1 MNLEELKKKM
11 DEEHYIYD
19 DTLSTV
25 LYVALQ
31 LGRPLLI
38 EGAAGVGKT
47 EVAKVM
53 AAALDRELVRLQ
65 CYEGL
70 DESKALYEWNYQ
82 KQLLSIQVN
91 MNAQDREALT
101 RSLFSDEYLLERPLL
116 KSIRSEKPVVLLID
130 EIDKADEEFEAFL
143 LELLSE
149 MQVTIPE
156 VGTIRANSV
165 PFVVLTSNRA
175 RPLSEAL
182 RRRCAYLYIE
192 YPDMEKELAI
202 LRAKLP
208 HVDDRLCAQV
218 ALAVQKLRSNEV
230 ILKKPSIAETLDW
243 AAALDAL
250 GIRELTPDALRKT
263 AGFVLKN
270 NEDMAALARQTA
282 DKLDAMGI
290 KFKVVNVVDLVKLQS
305 AKENNEALSDEEFAE
320 LFTEDKPVLFAY
332 HSYARDVRG
341 LIYDRPNHD
350 NFNVHGYEE
359 QGSTTTPYDMVR
371 VNNIDRYELQAEA
384 LRMIDADKYAD
395 KINELE
401 AFRQEA
407 FQFAVDNGYD
417 HPDYTDWVYSGVNT
431 NKQGAVS
438 ATAATAG
445 DNE

>member
-1 MNLEELKKKM
+1 MDLNELKRKM
-11 DEEHYIYD
+11 DESHYIYD
-19 DTLSTV
+19 DTLATV

-53 AAALDRELVRLQ
+53 AKVLDRDLVRLQ

-91 MNAQDREALT
+91 MGQKDSDELT
-101 RSLFSDEYLLERPLL
+101 RSLFRDEYLLERPLL
-116 KSIRSEKPVVLLID
+116 SSIRAEKPVVLLID

-143 LELLSE
+143 LELLSD
-149 MQVTIPE
+149 MQVSIPE
-156 VGTIRANSV
+156 VGTVKAKTI

-182 RRRCAYLYIE
+182 RRRCAYLYIS

-208 HVDDRLCAQV
+208 HIDDRLHHQV
-218 ALAVQKLRSNEV
+218 ALAVQKLRSNEA

-250 GIRELTPDALRKT
+250 GIRELTPDALRQT

-270 NEDMAALARQTA
+270 NEDLSV
-282 DKLDAMGI
+282 LD
-290 KFKVVNVVDLVKLQS
+290 
-305 AKENNEALSDEEFAE
+305 
-320 LFTEDKPVLFAY
+320 EDA
-332 HSYARDVRG
+332 HCDCG
-341 LIYDRPNHD
+341 GHC
-350 NFNVHGYEE
+350 HG
-359 QGSTTTPYDMVR
+359 
-371 VNNIDRYELQAEA
+371 
-384 LRMIDADKYAD
+384 
-395 KINELE
+395 
-401 AFRQEA
+401 
-407 FQFAVDNGYD
+407 
-417 HPDYTDWVYSGVNT
+417 
-431 NKQGAVS
+431 
-438 ATAATAG
+438 
-445 DNE
+445 

>member
-1 MNLEELKKKM
+1 MELEILKSKM
-11 DEEHYIYD
+11 DQAHYIYD
-19 DTLSTV
+19 DTLATV
-25 LYVALQ
+25 LAVALE

-53 AAALDRELVRLQ
+53 AQALDRDLVRLQ

-91 MNAQDREALT
+91 KNDADKDTLT

-116 KSIRSEKPVVLLID
+116 QSIRSDKEVVLLID

-156 VGTIRANSV
+156 VGTIKAKTI
-165 PFVVLTSNRA
+165 PFVVLTSNRT

-218 ALAVQKLRSNEV
+218 ALAVQKLRSNEA

-243 AAALDAL
+243 ASALDAL
-250 GIRELTPDALRKT
+250 GIRELTPDALRRT

-270 NEDMAALARQTA
+270 NEDIAA
-282 DKLDAMGI
+282 M
-290 KFKVVNVVDLVKLQS
+290 
-305 AKENNEALSDEEFAE
+305 EEPAQE
-320 LFTEDKPVLFAY
+320 E
-332 HSYARDVRG
+332 HCSC
-341 LIYDRPNHD
+341 
-350 NFNVHGYEE
+350 HGC
-359 QGSTTTPYDMVR
+359 G
-371 VNNIDRYELQAEA
+371 
-384 LRMIDADKYAD
+384 
-395 KINELE
+395 
-401 AFRQEA
+401 
-407 FQFAVDNGYD
+407 G
-417 HPDYTDWVYSGVNT
+417 HHHG
-431 NKQGAVS
+431 
-438 ATAATAG
+438 
-445 DNE
+445 

>member
-1 MNLEELKKKM
+1 MTFEELKQKM
-11 DEEHYIYD
+11 DEAHYIYD
-19 DTLSTV
+19 ETLATV
-25 LYVALQ
+25 LYVSLS

-47 EVAKVM
+47 EIAKVM
-53 AAALDRELVRLQ
+53 AHALDRDLVRMQ

-91 MNAQDREALT
+91 MNTQDKDALT
-101 RSLFSDEYLLERPLL
+101 KSLFSDEYLLERPLL
-116 KSIRSEKPVVLLID
+116 QSIRSEKPLVLLID

-149 MQVTIPE
+149 MQVSIPE
-156 VGTIRANSV
+156 VGTVKAKSI

-218 ALAVQKLRSNEV
+218 ALAVQKLRSSES

-250 GIRELTPDALRKT
+250 GIRELTPDALRQT

-270 NEDMAALARQTA
+270 HEDIASIEEETA
-282 DKLDAMGI
+282 DACAGCGG
-290 KFKVVNVVDLVKLQS
+290 
-305 AKENNEALSDEEFAE
+305 
-320 LFTEDKPVLFAY
+320 
-332 HSYARDVRG
+332 H
-341 LIYDRPNHD
+341 H
-350 NFNVHGYEE
+350 HG
-359 QGSTTTPYDMVR
+359 
-371 VNNIDRYELQAEA
+371 
-384 LRMIDADKYAD
+384 
-395 KINELE
+395 
-401 AFRQEA
+401 
-407 FQFAVDNGYD
+407 
-417 HPDYTDWVYSGVNT
+417 
-431 NKQGAVS
+431 
-438 ATAATAG
+438 
-445 DNE
+445 

>member
-1 MNLEELKKKM
+1 MSLEELKQKM
-11 DEEHYIYD
+11 DEAGYVYD
-19 DTLSTV
+19 DTMATV
-25 LYVALQ
+25 LYVALV

-53 AAALDRELVRLQ
+53 AAALGRELVRLQ

-91 MNAQDREALT
+91 MNSTDKELLT
-101 RSLFSDEYLLERPLL
+101 KSLFSDEYLLERPLL

-149 MQVTIPE
+149 QQVTVPE
-156 VGTIRANSV
+156 IGTIRAKTV

-182 RRRCAYLYIE
+182 RRRCAYLYID
-192 YPDMEKELAI
+192 YPDMDKELAI
-202 LRAKLP
+202 LRKKLP

-218 ALAVQKLRSNEV
+218 ALAVQKLRSNEA

-250 GIRELTPDALRKT
+250 GIRELTPDALRQT

-270 NEDMAALARQTA
+270 NEDLEI
-282 DKLDAMGI
+282 L
-290 KFKVVNVVDLVKLQS
+290 
-305 AKENNEALSDEEFAE
+305 E
-320 LFTEDKPVLFAY
+320 
-332 HSYARDVRG
+332 
-341 LIYDRPNHD
+341 
-350 NFNVHGYEE
+350 EE
-359 QGSTTTPYDMVR
+359 QP
-371 VNNIDRYELQAEA
+371 Q
-384 LRMIDADKYAD
+384 
-395 KINELE
+395 
-401 AFRQEA
+401 QEHC
-407 FQFAVDNGYD
+407 GRC
-417 HPDYTDWVYSGVNT
+417 
-431 NKQGAVS
+431 QGHS
-438 ATAATAG
+438 H
-445 DNE
+445 D

>member
-1 MNLEELKKKM
+1 MDLETLKLKM
-11 DEEHYIYD
+11 DEANYVYD
-19 DTLSTV
+19 DTLATV

-47 EVAKVM
+47 EIAKVM

-82 KQLLSIQVN
+82 KQLLAIQVN
-91 MNAQDREALT
+91 MGSKDNDELT
-101 RSLFSDEYLLERPLL
+101 RDLFSDEYLLERPLL
-116 KSIRSEKPVVLLID
+116 KSIRSDKEVVLLID

-143 LELLSE
+143 LEMLSE
-149 MQVTIPE
+149 MQVSIPE
-156 VGTIRANSV
+156 VGTVRAKSV

-182 RRRCAYLYIE
+182 RRRCAYLYIQ

-218 ALAVQKLRSNEV
+218 ALAVQKLRSNEA

-250 GIRELTPDALRKT
+250 GIRELTPDALRQT

-270 NEDMAALARQTA
+270 SEDIAVLEQT
-282 DKLDAMGI
+282 
-290 KFKVVNVVDLVKLQS
+290 
-305 AKENNEALSDEEFAE
+305 EA
-320 LFTEDKPVLFAY
+320 
-332 HSYARDVRG
+332 H
-341 LIYDRPNHD
+341 NHNCHCGGHCHD
-350 NFNVHGYEE
+350 
-359 QGSTTTPYDMVR
+359 
-371 VNNIDRYELQAEA
+371 
-384 LRMIDADKYAD
+384 
-395 KINELE
+395 
-401 AFRQEA
+401 
-407 FQFAVDNGYD
+407 
-417 HPDYTDWVYSGVNT
+417 
-431 NKQGAVS
+431 
-438 ATAATAG
+438 
-445 DNE
+445 

>member
-1 MNLEELKKKM
+1 M
-11 DEEHYIYD
+11 DDCHYIYD
-19 DTLSTV
+19 ETLATI
-25 LYVALQ
+25 LYVSLQ

-53 AAALDRELVRLQ
+53 ASALGRDLVRLQ

-91 MNAQDREALT
+91 MNNQDKDSLT
-101 RSLFSDEYLLERPLL
+101 KSLFSDEYLLERPLL
-116 KSIRSEKPVVLLID
+116 QSIRSERSVVLLID

-149 MQVTIPE
+149 MQVSIPE
-156 VGTIRANSV
+156 IGTIKAKSI

-218 ALAVQKLRSNEV
+218 ALAVQKLRANDI

-250 GIRELTPDALRKT
+250 GIRELTPDALRQT

-270 NEDMAALARQTA
+270 NED
-282 DKLDAMGI
+282 LDAM
-290 KFKVVNVVDLVKLQS
+290 DL
-305 AKENNEALSDEEFAE
+305 DTEEPH
-320 LFTEDKPVLFAY
+320 TCTCGGSCGG
-332 HSYARDVRG
+332 H
-341 LIYDRPNHD
+341 H
-350 NFNVHGYEE
+350 HG
-359 QGSTTTPYDMVR
+359 
-371 VNNIDRYELQAEA
+371 
-384 LRMIDADKYAD
+384 
-395 KINELE
+395 
-401 AFRQEA
+401 
-407 FQFAVDNGYD
+407 
-417 HPDYTDWVYSGVNT
+417 
-431 NKQGAVS
+431 
-438 ATAATAG
+438 
-445 DNE
+445 

>member
-1 MNLEELKKKM
+1 MTYEQLKQKM
-11 DEEHYIYD
+11 DEAHYIYD
-19 DTLSTV
+19 ETLATV
-25 LYVALQ
+25 LYVSLQ

-53 AAALDRELVRLQ
+53 ASALGRDLVRLQ

-82 KQLLSIQVN
+82 KQLLAIQVN
-91 MNAQDREALT
+91 QNSQDKEALT
-101 RSLFSDEYLLERPLL
+101 KSLFSDEYLLERPLL
-116 KSIRSEKPVVLLID
+116 QSIRSEKPVVLLID

-156 VGTIRANSV
+156 VGTVKARTI

-192 YPDMEKELAI
+192 YPEMEKELAI

-218 ALAVQKLRSNEV
+218 ALAVHKLRSNEA

-250 GIRELTPDALRKT
+250 GIRELTPDALRQT
-263 AGFVLKN
+263 AGFLLKN
-270 NEDMAALARQTA
+270 SEDFQTM
-282 DKLDAMGI
+282 DLDSWESGHEC
-290 KFKVVNVVDLVKLQS
+290 QCGGCGGH
-305 AKENNEALSDEEFAE
+305 
-320 LFTEDKPVLFAY
+320 T
-332 HSYARDVRG
+332 
-341 LIYDRPNHD
+341 
-350 NFNVHGYEE
+350 HG
-359 QGSTTTPYDMVR
+359 
-371 VNNIDRYELQAEA
+371 
-384 LRMIDADKYAD
+384 
-395 KINELE
+395 
-401 AFRQEA
+401 
-407 FQFAVDNGYD
+407 
-417 HPDYTDWVYSGVNT
+417 
-431 NKQGAVS
+431 
-438 ATAATAG
+438 
-445 DNE
+445 

>member
-1 MNLEELKKKM
+1 MKIEELKQKM
-11 DEEHYIYD
+11 DEAHYIYD
-19 DTLSTV
+19 DTLATV

-47 EVAKVM
+47 EIAKVM
-53 AAALDRELVRLQ
+53 ASALDRDLVRLQ

-91 MNAQDREALT
+91 MGAKDSDELT

-149 MQVTIPE
+149 MQVSIPE
-156 VGTIRANSV
+156 VGTIRAKSV

-182 RRRCAYLYIE
+182 RRRCAYLYIQ
-192 YPDMEKELAI
+192 YPDLEKEMAI

-218 ALAVQKLRSNEV
+218 ALAVQKLRASEA

-250 GIRELTPDALRKT
+250 GIRELTPDALRQT

-270 NEDMAALARQTA
+270 NEDMEVMEETQTHECSC
-282 DKLDAMGI
+282 GG
-290 KFKVVNVVDLVKLQS
+290 NCGG
-305 AKENNEALSDEEFAE
+305 
-320 LFTEDKPVLFAY
+320 
-332 HSYARDVRG
+332 H
-341 LIYDRPNHD
+341 H
-350 NFNVHGYEE
+350 HG
-359 QGSTTTPYDMVR
+359 
-371 VNNIDRYELQAEA
+371 
-384 LRMIDADKYAD
+384 
-395 KINELE
+395 
-401 AFRQEA
+401 
-407 FQFAVDNGYD
+407 
-417 HPDYTDWVYSGVNT
+417 
-431 NKQGAVS
+431 
-438 ATAATAG
+438 
-445 DNE
+445 